1 MVSSFLH
8 YSEWFFSHVP
18 AEEGYFIA
26 PIRINGS
33 GIESFF
39 SKLKFGAGGQ
49 LSAINYGSGV
59 ARIQAKTE
67 VERVTASAKGY
78 RDESV
83 IVQTTS
89 VLPQSDVAV
98 HVQGRS
104 KPYGF
109 SVTEFLFPFNISQSS
124 LGGRNGSNACT
135 LIAIFVSNYFL
146 RNILPNFSS
155 IVLPV
160 EWSSAVVNCINDGN
174 TLYDAV
180 FEGQAVYL
188 DVEDAFQNFSDELQL
203 RSYDENMCSC
213 IDQDVTSI
221 IGVISQ
227 FADGNQRK
235 AGVLITEELT
245 VAVLCFGGGP
255 VAIVDSH
262 IHGQNGAIVCMA
274 ASCSDAVHWYKKS
287 FQKYNLR
294 PMGNMCTLTWLQ
306 FTF

>member
-8 YSEWFFSHVP
+8 YSESFISHVP

-39 SKLKFGAGGQ
+39 SKLKFGAWGQ

-67 VERVTASAKGY
+67 ADRVTASAKSY

-83 IVQTTS
+83 IVQTTP
-89 VLPQSDVAV
+89 VLPRSDVAV
-98 HVQGRS
+98 HAEGRS

-109 SVTEFLFPFNISQSS
+109 SVTEFLFPFNISQST

-135 LIAIFVSNYFL
+135 LTAIFVGNYFL
-146 RNILPNFSS
+146 RNMLPNISS

-160 EWSSAVVNCINDGN
+160 EWSSVVVNCINDGN

-180 FEGQAVYL
+180 FEGQSSIRGLWVPIVMQMRL
-188 DVEDAFQNFSDELQL
+188 LSLEPSDWLWIIRDHRKSEVVRDHQKRFGSCQSIKKRHLSCYYTIVKRELICVNEEVKSDMGEKKWPCTVFRRKPECM
-203 RSYDENMCSC
+203 RSNKKVRKTRFAEA
-213 IDQDVTSI
+213 SI
-221 IGVISQ
+221 
-227 FADGNQRK
+227 
-235 AGVLITEELT
+235 
-245 VAVLCFGGGP
+245 
-255 VAIVDSH
+255 
-262 IHGQNGAIVCMA
+262 
-274 ASCSDAVHWYKKS
+274 
-287 FQKYNLR
+287 
-294 PMGNMCTLTWLQ
+294 
-306 FTF
+306 TFL

>member
-8 YSEWFFSHVP
+8 YSKSFVYHVP

-39 SKLKFGAGGQ
+39 SKLKFGAWGQ

-59 ARIQAKTE
+59 ACIQAKTE
-67 VERVTASAKGY
+67 VDRVTASAKSY

-83 IVQTTS
+83 IVQTTL

-98 HVQGRS
+98 HVEGRS

-109 SVTEFLFPFNISQSS
+109 SFTEFLFPFNISQSC
-124 LGGRNGSNACT
+124 LGGRNGSNACI
-135 LIAIFVSNYFL
+135 LIAIFVGNYFL
-146 RNILPNFSS
+146 RNMLPNISS

-180 FEGQAVYL
+180 FEDQSSIRGLWVPTMMQMRL
-188 DVEDAFQNFSDELQL
+188 LSLEPSDWLWTIREH
-203 RSYDENMCSC
+203 
-213 IDQDVTSI
+213 
-221 IGVISQ
+221 
-227 FADGNQRK
+227 RK
-235 AGVLITEELT
+235 SEVVG
-245 VAVLCFGGGP
+245 
-255 VAIVDSH
+255 DH
-262 IHGQNGAIVCMA
+262 R
-274 ASCSDAVHWYKKS
+274 KS
-287 FQKYNLR
+287 
-294 PMGNMCTLTWLQ
+294 M
-306 FTF
+306 

>member
-8 YSEWFFSHVP
+8 YSESFVYHVP

-67 VERVTASAKGY
+67 VDRVTASAKGY

-83 IVQTTS
+83 IVQTTP
-89 VLPQSDVAV
+89 VLPRSDVAV
-98 HVQGRS
+98 LVEGRS

-109 SVTEFLFPFNISQSS
+109 SVTEFLFPFKISQSS

-135 LIAIFVSNYFL
+135 LIAIFVGNYFL
-146 RNILPNFSS
+146 RNMLPNISS

-174 TLYDAV
+174 TLSWPLCRRY
-180 FEGQAVYL
+180 
-188 DVEDAFQNFSDELQL
+188 N
-203 RSYDENMCSC
+203 
-213 IDQDVTSI
+213 SI
-221 IGVISQ
+221 YCG
-227 FADGNQRK
+227 
-235 AGVLITEELT
+235 L
-245 VAVLCFGGGP
+245 
-255 VAIVDSH
+255 
-262 IHGQNGAIVCMA
+262 
-274 ASCSDAVHWYKKS
+274 
-287 FQKYNLR
+287 
-294 PMGNMCTLTWLQ
+294 
-306 FTF
+306 